1 MSGDGQSDNRWNV
14 FVGASVATLLS
25 CSGWLVLEVIG
36 LKLTVAR
43 NEERI
48 QRLVDNVDAIVEEL
62 VLPAI
67 RRAESERTD

>member
-1 MSGDGQSDNRWNV
+1 MSGNGDSDNRWNV
-14 FVGASVATLLS
+14 FVGASVAALLS
-25 CSGWLVLEVIG
+25 CSGWLVLEVIE
-36 LKLTVAR
+36 LKLKIAR

-67 RRAESERTD
+67 RRKEGEK